1 MSVPLTADPDVFRE
15 SSAFGLGVDKPKSVR
30 AADLLVLNLSCPR
43 KLMRF
48 RLVYHGKL
56 PATGNSSKKPD
67 KVRDIRDQFHPQLK
81 FLWESHTALKRL
93 KETSIVSTHPGRDL
107 SLSDSPFH
115 QARDLAQ
122 FPMREYETDLCA
134 PINEGGKTYV
144 PLVRKSLSLTC
155 HLDILFLRQ
164 EDPGE
169 LVLQGGDIDGRI
181 KTLFDALRKPILDVA
196 EKYPQ
201 QYDPLYC
208 LLESDTL
215 VTGFD
220 VDTDRLLFAKTSEE
234 SEAYLVIEVTISVL
248 EIGPWNMSLI
258 GS

>member
-1 MSVPLTADPDVFRE
+1 MAIRE
-15 SSAFGLGVDKPKSVR
+15 SDIIIQ
-30 AADLLVLNLSCPR
+30 NLSCPR
-43 KLMRF
+43 KIMRF
-48 RLVYHGKL
+48 RLVYHGNL
-56 PATGNSSKKPD
+56 PASGNSSKKPD
-67 KVRDIRDQFHPQLK
+67 KVRDIRDQLHPQLK

-93 KETSIVSTHPGRDL
+93 KQTSIVSTHPGRDL

-115 QARDLAQ
+115 QARDLARQ
-122 FPMREYETDLCA
+122 PMREYETDLCA
-134 PINEGGKTYV
+134 PMSEGGKTYI
-144 PLVRKSLSLTC
+144 PLVRKSLSLNC
-155 HLDILFLRQ
+155 RLDILFLRQ

-181 KTLFDALRKPILDVA
+181 KTLFDGLRKPLPEMA

-215 VTGFD
+215 ITGFD
-220 VDTDRLLFAKTSEE
+220 VDTDRLLFARTSEE
-234 SEAYLVIEVTISVL
+234 SEAYLVIEVTITVL
-248 EIGPWNMSLI
+248 NIGPWNMSLI